1 MSEQTFIQRKKV
13 TNKQNINAKKQTK
26 LQQAISFLG
35 KSAVFLIP
43 YNRNVIEMGWCGK
56 KGGS

>member
-13 TNKQNINAKKQTK
+13 TNKQNINTKKRTK

-43 YNRNVIEMGWCGK
+43 YNRNVIE
-56 KGGS
+56 